1 MGTYQP
7 KASEIEREWLVI
19 DAADHV
25 LGRVATHASHLLRG
39 KHKPTWVPHMDSG
52 DNVIIINADKLDF
65 TVRKGLDKKYNFHS
79 GFPGGLRT
87 LSLDQMMAKD
97 STKVIELAIKG
108 MLPTGRLGRQMIDKL
123 HVYKGAEHP
132 HQAQAPKEFAIKSQ
146 KPADKKVKA

>member
-52 DNVIIINADKLDF
+52 DNVIIINADKLDYS
-65 TVRKGLDKKYNFHS
+65 VRKGLDKKYNFHS